1 MEFGISARRVT
12 LGCCAV
18 LVVAGTVAD
27 PAAAA
32 PQSGG
37 PALPPG
43 LVEAVQRDLGIDADD
58 YLARSTT
65 AQRLAEFGDVARRA
79 YPAIFAGVRMDGIRP
94 VVSLVDGEDAD
105 DARAAADQA
114 GFTVETVTESEAAL
128 DGRRAAFEHWLAGQN
143 ASVTDS
149 IVGYGIDEAHDSLEV
164 TVAKDIRVPADVG
177 PVRSVSAV
185 MPEARPDGN
194 PATAQVIADVGPD
207 DDDVVGGEPF
217 AIELAG
223 RTHKCSFGFN
233 GTDADG
239 HTVNITAGHCDP
251 NNLVE
256 PAAKT
261 KQAPRVYEG
270 AGGRR
275 GRELGRFEFSEL
287 GPHDY
292 SIVRVDDS
300 VASRFQN
307 NLVSTRRLASPAPAA
322 GSSGI
327 RPPAGS
333 SGTRPLA
340 GSSGLRSSSAATT
353 SSAPAVDTTGKDADQ
368 DLLRIDGVA
377 KPVVGQPV
385 CKSGFR
391 SGYSCGTVLTVG
403 QKGFLRGVPGHGT
416 DVVTVQDMFYTD
428 VCAQRGDSGGPIF
441 AGTKALGVNS
451 AIINYSTPLDQG
463 CGHLPVLLGQPLSSV
478 LDDHPGLII
487 RTE

>member
-32 PQSGG
+32 PRPAA

-58 YLARSTT
+58 YLERSKT
-65 AQRLAEFGDVARRA
+65 AQRLAEFADTARHA
-79 YPAIFAGVRMDGIRP
+79 YPAIFAGVRMDGVRP
-94 VVSLVDGEDAD
+94 VVSLVDGEDTD

-114 GFTVETVTESEAAL
+114 GFVVDTVTESEAAL
-128 DGRRAAFEHWLAGQN
+128 DSRRAAFEHWLAGQN

-149 IVGYGIDEAHDSLEV
+149 VVGYGIDEAHDSLEV
-164 TVAKDIRVPADVG
+164 TVAKDIQVPADVG
-177 PVRSVSAV
+177 PVRSVSAI
-185 MPEARPDGN
+185 MPEARPDNN
-194 PATAQVIADVGPD
+194 PTMAQVIADVGPT
-207 DDDVVGGEPF
+207 DDVVGGEPF

-223 RTHKCSFGFN
+223 QTHKCSFGFN

-239 HTVNITAGHCDP
+239 NTVNITAGHCDP
-251 NNLVE
+251 NNLAE

-261 KQAPRVYEG
+261 KQAPHVFEG
-270 AGGRR
+270 ADRQHGQ
-275 GRELGRFEFSEL
+275 ELGRFEFSEL

-292 SIVRVDDS
+292 SIVRIDDS

-322 GSSGI
+322 GSSDI

-333 SGTRPLA
+333 SGARSLA
-340 GSSGLRSSSAATT
+340 GSSDIRPSAAATT
-353 SSAPAVDTTGKDADQ
+353 SSAPAAE

-391 SGYSCGTVLTVG
+391 SGYSCGTVLTIG
-403 QKGFLRGVPGHGT
+403 QKGFLRGVPGHGK
-416 DVVTVQDMFYTD
+416 DVVTVEDMFYTD

-451 AIINYSTPLDQG
+451 AIINYATPLDQG

-478 LDDHPGLII
+478 FDDHPGLTI
-487 RTE
+487 RTK